1 MPTSASLSTK
11 DQARLRHLRDIRF
24 PCLLCSAL
32 PAEHAGLF
40 FPHRPEVF
48 GQAPAQRGKL
58 RVFGYRLCQDCF
70 ALPGREQAVEARIQA
85 RLGAGRN

>member
-1 MPTSASLSTK
+1 MPTSPPFSTK
-11 DQARLRHLRDIRF
+11 DQARLRRLLAMPF
-24 PCLLCSAL
+24 PCLLCGTQ

-40 FPHRPEVF
+40 FPQCPETF

-58 RVFGYRLCQDCF
+58 RVLGYRLCRDCL